1 MAAASLALGFLS
13 AAGGGP
19 VHESDVVRAV
29 ENRQGRT
36 LLARRSEYL
45 GHACVT
51 LLIEAG
57 PELPPSGVAAGAP
70 QGAAGLSR
78 GHRAKPQDHH
88 AVTLTRPRSLLSAAR
103 VA

>member
-1 MAAASLALGFLS
+1 M
-13 AAGGGP
+13 
-19 VHESDVVRAV
+19 
-29 ENRQGRT
+29 T
-36 LLARRSEYL
+36 LLIEAGPELPPS
-45 GHACVT
+45 GVV
-51 LLIEAG
+51 IEAG

-70 QGAAGLSR
+70 QSAAGLSR